1 MCMVGSSRYG
11 RRPAGSLAFMA
22 LVGRNQ
28 IVEAAPQRALIR
40 LVPLV
45 IVILAS
51 LLLHLMLLSIIRW
64 PGPVGMDVLEIVT
77 LDLQPAAAIPEPI
90 QANVAPNEAPS
101 PQAHTVASPSS
112 IQVPL
117 PELLAA
123 RVPSK
128 GNGLGGSGLG
138 MGAVPGADP
147 QVQVGP
153 LRIGARRVVF
163 MVDVS
168 SSMRGSFRD
177 GTTLGEVA
185 AQAVCTAM
193 NGLPESVQFRLMCFS
208 GGLNEPLG
216 SQWRWKRDADM
227 ACNALEQ
234 VAAEAS
240 GLTRT
245 SALFDQGGLG
255 DARADAV
262 VLVTDGG
269 ILDLE
274 AGALQRWIDLA
285 PTIQLDVVLIGPV
298 STPTETQ
305 RRLARMA
312 RGTGGGVHRLFGSTR

>member
-1 MCMVGSSRYG
+1 
-11 RRPAGSLAFMA
+11 MA
-22 LVGRNQ
+22 LADTNP
-28 IVEAAPQRALIR
+28 IILAAPRGALIR
-40 LVPLV
+40 LVPLA

-51 LLLHLMLLSIIRW
+51 LLLHVVLLGIIRW
-64 PGPVGMDVLEIVT
+64 PGPATMEAHDIVT
-77 LDLQPAAAIPEPI
+77 LDLRQASPIPEPTW
-90 QANVAPNEAPS
+90 ANVAPQDVPGA
-101 PQAHTVASPSS
+101 QAHKVASPTS
-112 IQVPL
+112 IDMPF
-117 PELLAA
+117 PELPAA
-123 RVPSK
+123 SLPSL
-128 GNGLGGSGLG
+128 GSGSGGSGLG
-138 MGAVPGADP
+138 IGATPLVDP

-193 NGLPESVQFRLMCFS
+193 DGLPESVQFRLMCFS
-208 GGLNEPLG
+208 GGLKEPLG
-216 SQWRWKRDADM
+216 SQWRWKRDAGM
-227 ACNALEQ
+227 ACMALEQ

-255 DARADAV
+255 DAAADAV

-274 AGALQRWIDLA
+274 AGALQRWVDLA
-285 PTIQLDVVLIGPV
+285 PTIRLDVVLIGPV
-298 STPTETQ
+298 STPSETQ
-305 RRLARMA
+305 RRLARLA
-312 RGTGGGVHRLFGSTR
+312 RSTGGGVHRLFGSTRP